1 MLVAAAARAARVVRT
16 PLLPLPPPNMGE
28 DVGSVDV
35 DTAAGAAGVVSPKTD
50 EGAN

>member
-16 PLLPLPPPNMGE
+16 PLLPPPPNMGE
-28 DVGSVDV
+28 DVGVV
-35 DTAAGAAGVVSPKTD
+35 KAEAVAGVASVVSPNTD